1 MRSQLVFLIIQSIHF
16 CAMTSRKTHVDFET
30 SSKFSGWRQIINEMS
45 VPKKLLFFYFL
56 DVFICYVEVFIKVS
70 IQSVL
75 VMKLEEDQRFILC
88 LADTRHLRTSICK

>member
-45 VPKKLLFFYFL
+45 VPKKLLFLFPRCLYLLCGSIHQGL
-56 DVFICYVEVFIKVS
+56 DPMRFSDEARGRPEIYIVWLIKN
-70 IQSVL
+70 
-75 VMKLEEDQRFILC
+75 C
-88 LADTRHLRTSICK
+88 